1 MLIIFSGWI
10 DCLNNSQHFCY
21 FIRGIPDEKDKKH
34 TVNQMQHG
42 NKVKISEKCESQM
55 DAPSGFAPNHEKL
68 LINNRTMNN
77 LYYIQ

>member
-1 MLIIFSGWI
+1 
-10 DCLNNSQHFCY
+10 
-21 FIRGIPDEKDKKH
+21 
-34 TVNQMQHG
+34 MQHG